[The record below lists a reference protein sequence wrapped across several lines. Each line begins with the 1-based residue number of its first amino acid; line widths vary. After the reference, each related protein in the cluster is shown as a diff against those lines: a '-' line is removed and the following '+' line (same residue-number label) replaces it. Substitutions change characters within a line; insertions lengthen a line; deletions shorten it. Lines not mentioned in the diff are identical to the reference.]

1 MASTR
6 RQKAAPLRRSQGR
19 PKADCDNN
27 VGREALITA
36 ARTFLATTSPSQIN
50 RLEIARAAGVDPGLI
65 RYYFGNKDELL
76 AEAME
81 RIALELRERTTTAL
95 ASAGDRTPRERFVI
109 MVQSFFSM
117 MVTHPNYHQLIVEQI
132 IHAKNARARALRRE
146 LTRGFQE
153 RLKELVAD
161 GQASGDFGAVDTR
174 LLEIALIGMCEFFSS
189 AWPVLEEMFGAST
202 SRASVIER
210 YGTFIADF
218 TVKGI
223 AAGPAVSSRPPSK
236 SARKKSKV

>member
-1 MASTR
+1 MASTPR
-6 RQKAAPLRRSQGR
+6 KKAAPLQRAQGR
-19 PKADCDNN
+19 PRADQNN
-27 VGREALITA
+27 VGREALVTA

-81 RIALELRERTTTAL
+81 RIARELRASTSAAL
-95 ASAGDRTPRERFVI
+95 ASATDETPRDRFAV
-109 MVQSFFSM
+109 MLRSLFDM

-132 IHAKNARARALRRE
+132 VHAKSPRARALRRE
-146 LTRGFQE
+146 LTAGFQR

-161 GQASGDFGAVDTR
+161 GQKSGDFGPVDTR

-189 AWPVLEEMFGAST
+189 AWPVLEEMFGADA
-202 SRASVIER
+202 SRANVIER
-210 YGTFIADF
+210 YGTFIAEF
-218 TVKGI
+218 AVKGI
-223 AAGPAVSSRPPSK
+223 ARDPSSPQPTAKKRS
-236 SARKKSKV
+236 RKATKK